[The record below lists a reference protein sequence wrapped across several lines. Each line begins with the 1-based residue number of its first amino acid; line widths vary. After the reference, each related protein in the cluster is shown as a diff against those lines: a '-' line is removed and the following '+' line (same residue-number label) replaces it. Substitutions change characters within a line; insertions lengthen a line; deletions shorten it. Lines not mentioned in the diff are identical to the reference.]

1 MQRYDSICHGNEGFG
16 KLDDVE
22 HAIDMQG
29 DHESFRWAGYDPL
42 WLTVSA
48 LNPELSTPLSS
59 STLRTDGRLDGFAED
74 MADEEVALLDVGGDV

>member
-1 MQRYDSICHGNEGFG
+1 MQRYDPICHGNGDFG
-16 KLDDVE
+16 KMDEVE
-22 HAIDMQG
+22 LEIDAQG
-29 DHESFRWAGYDPL
+29 DHESFGWAGYDPL

-59 STLRTDGRLDGFAED
+59 STLRTDRGLDGFTED